1 MHQFSNW
8 FPSVF
13 PPERVLDAS
22 TVEGGKW
29 FLILDESA
37 VSTNPMSIEPTTIFG
52 ENSPKSRANWTFIAN
67 ETLGIRYRVE
77 IEQNKNLEAMGESES
92 CCTEGASTVTLLL
105 RMVGPLFLEECQFRI
120 SRIED
125 SQNISEN
132 SRVTSDENE
141 NEMKGQTKH
150 VEAVEA
156 KRNEDQTDE
165 SLNRGTVIAEQSID
179 QTVET
184 NSGGNIEQRTRGDL
198 QEIAKSPGHREE
210 TQVMGDLQVDDDRD
224 PIQESQPAQVEVE
237 EGMKNEIEEEQS
249 TDSPQR
255 TPVKQESGEQAA
267 STLEWDMAEYQR
279 LSRPMLYNHNSVLM
293 GESIEEINVNSNYF
307 VKRRKGERTPTTGKK
322 RDNNQEFQCSICYS
336 TFSVSRRGR
345 NRDRRRR
352 AQVQAHFLFSV
363 HFQLD

>member
-29 FLILDESA
+29 FLKLEESA
-37 VSTNPMSIEPTTIFG
+37 VSTNPMSLEPRTIIG
-52 ENSPKSRANWTFIAN
+52 QNSPKARANWTFIAN

-77 IEQNKNLEAMGESES
+77 IEQNKNCEAMAESES
-92 CCTEGASTVTLLL
+92 RCTEGASPVTLLL
-105 RMVGPLFLEECQFRI
+105 RMVGPLFLQECQFRI

-125 SQNISEN
+125 SQNIPEN
-132 SRVTSDENE
+132 TRVTSGEK
-141 NEMKGQTKH
+141 EMKGQTEH

-165 SLNRGTVIAEQSID
+165 LLNGGTVIAEKSMD
-179 QTVET
+179 QRLET
-184 NSGGNIEQRTRGDL
+184 NSAGNIEERTRGDL
-198 QEIAKSPGHREE
+198 QEISKSPKLREK
-210 TQVMGDLQVDDDRD
+210 TQVFRDLPVIDGRES
-224 PIQESQPAQVEVE
+224 IQEAQPAQVEAE
-237 EGMKNEIEEEQS
+237 ESMKNEIEEKQS

-255 TPVKQESGEQAA
+255 APVKKESGEQG
-267 STLEWDMAEYQR
+267 SPTLEWDMAELQK

-307 VKRRKGERTPTTGKK
+307 VKRRKGERTPTSGKK

-345 NRDRRRR
+345 NRDRRRC